1 MKPNI
6 SFAEYLEITGKLE
19 IKIGRI
25 TLIQAVK
32 KSKLLQLTVDFNEE
46 NLRTVL
52 TNIGDHVETVDL
64 LDKKFAFITNIEP
77 AIIKGIE
84 SQAVIVPGD
93 VERGFILYQEG
104 PEGAIIM

>member
-19 IKIGRI
+19 MKVGRVLSI
-25 TLIQAVK
+25 EAVK
-32 KSKLLQLTVDFNEE
+32 KSKLLKLTVDLDEE
-46 NLRTVL
+46 LPRTVL
-52 TNIGDHVETVDL
+52 TNIGDYIETGEL
-64 LDKKFAFITNIEP
+64 LDKRFAFITNVEP

-84 SQAVIVPGD
+84 SQAVIVPGE

-104 PEGAIIM
+104 PVGAILM